1 MEKMR
6 VEPEDALRAISN
18 ALFPPPRMEGD
29 FLVGGDAYI
38 NLEGARIDLRRMG
51 ADPVCIHTIERV
63 QGQLLEVSEILQ
75 KAGFQ
80 VRQR

>member
-1 MEKMR
+1 MD
-6 VEPEDALRAISN
+6 PEEALRAISN
-18 ALFPPPRMEGD
+18 ALFPPPRKEGD
-29 FLVGGDAYI
+29 FLVGGGAYWE
-38 NLEGARIDLRRMG
+38 LEGARIDLKRMG
-51 ADPVCIHTIERV
+51 ADPVCIGTIERV